1 MGINIYLTW
10 KGQTRMEKRFQHA
23 AAMAMSRNAGHVGYL
38 REAYAGEPALHFYYG
53 GDPDVEVRD
62 LTNIPPPTKDQFGP
76 LNMVNGESTHTLPYA
91 TKHLAYEVFNDP
103 YDPKVR
109 IPAELLV
116 ERLPEAIKIHIEKEK
131 TLYDRT
137 LTQESRSV
145 KSYIEFVALVSKLEL
160 LGKNPEVIGDY

>member
-1 MGINIYLTW
+1 MGIDIYLTW
-10 KGQTRMEKRFQHA
+10 KGQTRMEKRMQVA
-23 AAMAMSRNAGHVGYL
+23 AASHRSRKSGHLGYL

-53 GDPDVEVRD
+53 GDPDVEVGD
-62 LTNIPPPTKDQFGP
+62 LTNIPPPTEDQFGP

-109 IPAELLV
+109 IPAEVLV

-131 TLYDRT
+131 TLYGKT
-137 LTQESRSV
+137 LTQESPTV

-160 LGKNPEVIGDY
+160 SGKKPKVIGDY